1 MSVVQP
7 IATSA
12 ALPCSVYFT
21 DTVQR
26 SGVGGIRGKIVVVHP
41 ERKAQRALHRMVGA
55 AGVPVEVASELETA
69 AIDADTIVIVDAS
82 LAQSRKPVAR
92 AWIAV
97 PGEGLSAAEAPVVA
111 SLLAAGCDHVI
122 AHPMPILA
130 EELLATVQKLLR
142 RDVFGLEKYLTWS
155 ADVRSYTL
163 DDTRDRDAA
172 VAELARE
179 VVLFGLPDRVSSM
192 VSVIADELLANA
204 IYSAPVDDAGV
215 RHRASMPRDQGRALS
230 GRDVVTLRWATDA
243 RYVALEIRDRW
254 GSIDPVACATRLA
267 AAQSTQGGMG
277 LPLAYACC
285 NQLVIGHAPGA
296 LTEVVALLDVRF
308 KPTELGRSA
317 SFHVFSGDAP

>member
-1 MSVVQP
+1 
-7 IATSA
+7 
-12 ALPCSVYFT
+12 
-21 DTVQR
+21 
-26 SGVGGIRGKIVVVHP
+26 
-41 ERKAQRALHRMVGA
+41 MVGA
-55 AGVPVEVASELETA
+55 AGVPVEVATELESA
-69 AIDADTIVIVDAS
+69 AIDADTIAIVDAS
-82 LAQSRKPVAR
+82 LAPHRKPAR

-97 PGEGLSAAEAPVVA
+97 PGEGLAAAEAPVVA

-163 DDTRDRDAA
+163 DDARDRDAA

-179 VVLFGLPDRVSSM
+179 VVHFGLPDRVSSM

-215 RHRASMPRDQGRALS
+215 RHRTSMARDQGRPLT
-230 GRDVVTLRWATDA
+230 GRDAVTLRWATDA
-243 RYVALEIRDRW
+243 RYLALEVRDRW

-285 NQLVIGHAPGA
+285 NQFVIGHAPGA
-296 LTEVVALLDVRF
+296 LTEVIALLDVRF
-308 KPTELGRSA
+308 KPTELSRSA
-317 SFHVFSGDAP
+317 SFHVFAGEAPP